1 MESLPVIALHPTAA
15 ADYRREVEH
24 LFATL
29 ANDPGRHVD
38 SIQKL
43 RGLIGRI
50 DGYPADTGRGERTGV
65 TARRKAMLAD
75 RTSAVEG
82 KRMPVGVFHGG
93 RRCIKRN
100 KPP

>member
-29 ANDPGRHVD
+29 ANDPGRHVE
-38 SIQKL
+38 SIPKL

-50 DGYPADTGRGERTGV
+50 DVYPADTGRGTRIEV
-65 TARRKAMLAD
+65 TARMNAMLALA
-75 RTSAVEG
+75 TG
-82 KRMPVGVFHGG
+82 QPVPQEIG
-93 RRCIKRN
+93 RASCRERGCQSV
-100 KPP
+100 